1 MLAERRKDYALKSS
15 SFKENIQKRT
25 QKAFLKVHSNLS
37 AYNVRKQMD
46 QKTRSN
52 GLDTEQETFT
62 LTFTLLR
69 QQSVTW

>member
-25 QKAFLKVHSNLS
+25 QAFLTVHSNLS

>member
-15 SFKENIQKRT
+15 NFKENIQKRT
-25 QKAFLKVHSNLS
+25 QAFLKVHSNLS